1 MNDLGGCPG
10 HQWPQDQH
18 KSSKERPQQGA
29 LLASVS
35 RCIRSQGWEVIPS
48 VTCLPGTARVRKV
61 MSRRRARP
69 GEHFESH
76 GVANMEVFDYI
87 AVLGSVQV
95 LRPLWAPPA
104 IWTRPARGGAR
115 AIILGGK
122 SGPLARPSCNRRC
135 VGLLRQTPAG
145 AAFSRTP
152 RPVLRTNRTSSVSSS
167 VHGWC
172 RSPAII
178 VAIRTGTPLALSH
191 LPTGP
196 CPAARPAR
204 HIEGRNNLLSVLS
217 RLLKEAVKGRERP
230 TSRGG
235 ARQRRSRRR
244 PSTAAKTRSAAR
256 GRNQRHRPLL
266 ERDRRDPAQR
276 PRSGAEA
283 QGVGRERASCDGLR
297 QRLDPKRDAFTP
309 GLHGFRIEVVG
320 LGTLSATL
328 VSFMSYGGSVTRD
341 HRPES
346 NPVSGRRDVQDDRA
360 FRRVGDTSQ
369 ERHDLGGKQR
379 LSVPPAG
386 WRISTSIPSNTTTQR
401 SVRRRAAT
409 WSRIASRV
417 APAASVGPKAHM
429 HGRLERVERG
439 GLGFREQVPRPRER
453 RRSASN

>member
-1 MNDLGGCPG
+1 MVDA
-10 HQWPQDQH
+10 W
-18 KSSKERPQQGA
+18 
-29 LLASVS
+29 V
-35 RCIRSQGWEVIPS
+35 
-48 VTCLPGTARVRKV
+48 
-61 MSRRRARP
+61 
-69 GEHFESH
+69 
-76 GVANMEVFDYI
+76 Y
-87 AVLGSVQV
+87 
-95 LRPLWAPPA
+95 
-104 IWTRPARGGAR
+104 
-115 AIILGGK
+115 
-122 SGPLARPSCNRRC
+122 
-135 VGLLRQTPAG
+135 LRQTPAG

-178 VAIRTGTPLALSH
+178 VAIRTGTPLALSR
-191 LPTGP
+191 LQTGP

-244 PSTAAKTRSAAR
+244 PSTAAKTQSASR

-266 ERDRRDPAQR
+266 ERNRRNPAQR

-309 GLHGFRIEVVG
+309 GLHR
-320 LGTLSATL
+320 LQD
-328 VSFMSYGGSVTRD
+328 R
-341 HRPES
+341 
-346 NPVSGRRDVQDDRA
+346 GRRARHAERDSREFYVVRRKRHARPSARIQPGQRQAGRQDDRA

-386 WRISTSIPSNTTTQR
+386 WRISTSIPSNTTTQQ

-417 APAASVGPKAHM
+417 APAASVESESAHA
-429 HGRLERVERG
+429 RP
-439 GLGFREQVPRPRER
+439 LGTCRTRRPRVPRTVPQNL
-453 RRSASN
+453 ASVVAARAADRNRP